1 MCILYCAVLSFMYL
15 NNKKSEN
22 IFYKYAESGGYSR
35 SKVKYE
41 SLGENVITY
50 FCIFTAH
57 HCIRRFSLIVT

>member
-1 MCILYCAVLSFMYL
+1 MYL